1 MKGAEH
7 LEWIHSTSISGIA
20 LLLVTSTV
28 FIALTARLRQP
39 PVVGEILA
47 GVCLGPSLL
56 GLLPGD
62 LSDRAFPVEIRPYL
76 SAVAQVGLLLFM
88 FIVGWEL
95 DGGVLDGRRKRT
107 FLLWLGGVTVPLTLG
122 LGLAAVL
129 HQGHD
134 TVNGRHVELLDFALF
149 IGVAVSVAAF
159 PVLARLLTEHGI
171 HRTPLGS
178 LSLAVAALDD
188 IYAWTMLA
196 FVSALVTS
204 GDGGDLGGML
214 LWSIVYFAAMWW
226 LARPLLAWLV
236 ARPGLAT
243 SAQLPALIAAGVF
256 GSAYATSTIGIH
268 AIFGAFVFGAIMPRG
283 GRECAKR
290 TVLIPLENAAKLLL
304 PVYFVVT
311 GLSVDLTSITVGG
324 LAQLLLIIL
333 VACAGKLGGVTLS
346 ARLTGMSWRD
356 SSSLGVLLN
365 TRGLT
370 ELVVLNIGYGL
381 GLLSTELFTLMVLM
395 ALLTT
400 GMTSPLITG
409 LLRGGNASL
418 APGPQLQG
426 TAAGTGR
433 PRPDQ

>member
-7 LEWIHSTSISGIA
+7 LEWIHTTSIGGIA

-56 GLLPGD
+56 GLFPGD
-62 LSDRAFPVEIRPYL
+62 LPERAFPDEIRPYL
-76 SAVAQVGLLLFM
+76 SAIAQVGLLLFM

-95 DGGVLDGRRKRT
+95 DGGVLEGRRKRT

-122 LGLAAVL
+122 LGMAAVL
-129 HQGHD
+129 HGGHD
-134 TVNGRHVELLDFALF
+134 TVDGHHVELLDFALF

-204 GDGGDLGGML
+204 GGSGDLAEML
-214 LWSIVYFAAMWW
+214 LWSMVYFAAMWW
-226 LARPLLAWLV
+226 LGRPLLAWLV
-236 ARPGLAT
+236 ARPGVAA

-256 GSAYATSTIGIH
+256 ASAYATSEIGIH

-283 GRECAKR
+283 RECARR

-311 GLSVDLTSITVGG
+311 GLSVDLTSITVAG

-395 ALLTT
+395 ALITT

-418 APGPQLQG
+418 APGPRLQETG
-426 TAAGTGR
+426 AGNGR
-433 PRPDQ
+433 PLPDQ